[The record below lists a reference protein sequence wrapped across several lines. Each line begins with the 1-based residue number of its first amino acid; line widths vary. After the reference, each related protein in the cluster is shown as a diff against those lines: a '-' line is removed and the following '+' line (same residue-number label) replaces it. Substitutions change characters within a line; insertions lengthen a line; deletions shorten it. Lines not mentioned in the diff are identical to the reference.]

1 MTALCIIGGIFLLFF
16 GIAMIRAEVIIKYAD
31 DFGLAVRV
39 CGIKITIMPR
49 KQKKIRPRDYSPKK
63 LAKRAAKEKKKA
75 EKAAAKKKE
84 KDAKK
89 AADKAAKAEAKKA
102 GKVKK

>member
-49 KQKKIRPRDYSPKK
+49 KQKKNTSVRLFSEKARK
-63 LAKRAAKEKKKA
+63 AGGKRKEESRKGSGKEKRKGRKKGSRQSRQSGS
-75 EKAAAKKKE
+75 KKSR
-84 KDAKK
+84 
-89 AADKAAKAEAKKA
+89 
-102 GKVKK
+102 